1 MSYITDSKC
10 YVTDSDVERNMK
22 TTNAIIDM
30 VASQFIEDGYE
41 EQDAEKL
48 AYDMVVKRRNYR
60 PVLSQSN
67 FNTVE
72 SAGNS
77 QNGQLLCEPRFDMMT
92 LPNGKLIS
100 RVMDRSVAGIS
111 FEQAQAENY
120 EEIKDNREITRK
132 EKEMELELSKKEREY
147 TLEEH
152 HNERIKAIRVP
163 VGFNFTQPNSVE
175 SNFIGEQNVDSDLA
189 KLFVQRKNIVRK
201 KKKRDTDEG
210 IIYMWDAEDKI
221 YIQVS
226 LTKLR
231 TELKEFYY
239 KELSGK
245 GSLVDNKVAEV
256 IDRVRF
262 NLAPVI
268 EKSGLKISDGNQ
280 TFFLNGYYDIKTGEF
295 NECDTSGIFH
305 TFCMTYDFD
314 KEAPNPDKFEEI
326 LSQIFDGDTN
336 KITLTYQI
344 IGALISDVRSLKY
357 IYVFQGVTNSGKTTL
372 ATIILR
378 LVHTNERKKLNTV
391 NEITTDVLKALA
403 KSVKIV
409 CIKDSGHE
417 ALKVNSVSYL
427 KSYTAGDL
435 DEEDIYFTML
445 LQTNN
450 PIYSDKYGNIEEAL
464 HDRLLVLPFEKN
476 LRKATED
483 NRSNVVED
491 FLENHFE
498 REKQGI
504 ARKALEAIH
513 AVMSNGKRFACE
525 FPLNGCVGG
534 VVVSGNNLMLSEDFT
549 KNRLELL
556 TNFIEK
562 NFVFVE
568 EAFQVDPR
576 EGIEAKKFFEMVNVD
591 MPNIFAN
598 SNSLGKALS
607 QVRPF
612 GKNVDKKDY
621 SDTRYYNLSPK
632 E

>member
-1 MSYITDSKC
+1 MFG
-10 YVTDSDVERNMK
+10 
-22 TTNAIIDM
+22 
-30 VASQFIEDGYE
+30 SQEEFIERLNRLDNSLIENRFKDLVKAGYN
-41 EQDAEKL
+41 EQDAEKM
-48 AYDMVVKRRNYR
+48 AYDMIVKIRNYR

-67 FNTVE
+67 FNSVKTMDI
-72 SAGNS
+72 S
-77 QNGQLLCEPRFDMMT
+77 QNVQLPCKSEIDMKI
-92 LPNGKLIS
+92 LPNNRFIS

-120 EEIKDNREITRK
+120 GEIKDNREITRK
-132 EKEMELELSKKEREY
+132 AKEIELELYKREMEY
-147 TLEEH
+147 ALEER
-152 HNERIKAIRVP
+152 HNEKTQAIRVP

-175 SNFIGEQNVDSDLA
+175 SSLIGEQNVDSDLA

-201 KKKRDTDEG
+201 KKKRDTDEV
-210 IIYMWDAEDKI
+210 IIYMWDAEEKI

-226 LTKLR
+226 LTKLKM
-231 TELKEFYY
+231 EIKDFYY
-239 KELSGK
+239 KELAGK

-295 NECDTSGIFH
+295 SECDTRGIFH

-326 LSQIFDGDTN
+326 LSQIFDGDTD

-476 LRKATED
+476 LRKATENSRNNIID
-483 NRSNVVED
+483 D
-491 FLENHFE
+491 FMENHFE

-513 AVMSNGKRFACE
+513 NVMSNGKRFACE

-534 VVVSGNNLMLSEDFT
+534 VVSTNNNLAVSGESID
-549 KNRLELL
+549 RLELL
-556 TNFIEK
+556 KNFIETK
-562 NFVFVE
+562 FVFVE
-568 EAFQVDPR
+568 EAFQTNPR

-591 MPNIFAN
+591 MPNIFVN
-598 SNSLGKALS
+598 SNSLGKVLG
-607 QVRPF
+607 QVKPF
-612 GKNVDKKDY
+612 GKSISKKDY
-621 SDTRYYNLSPK
+621 SDTRYYNLK
-632 E
+632 LKD